1 MSGYLDAAVHGV
13 SVQDGSELRTAR
25 NGTAYVRVG
34 VDHGEGTVWVTAFG
48 AIAEAVAGTINR
60 GDRVYAV
67 GQLTVKLLERDG
79 RSAAVATMIARRL
92 ERMSVIGDEYD
103 GNEKRARP
111 KQDKKP
117 KGLDWPKPQR
127 PTKAKQGMQAPIE
140 DRADRPVAG
149 PWADAAP
156 FNDDIPF

>member
-48 AIAEAVAGTINR
+48 AIAEAAAGTIQR

-92 ERMSVIGDEYD
+92 ERMSVIGDEYE

-111 KQDKKP
+111 KQRRDGRP
-117 KGLDWPKPQR
+117 YEFRARPKPQK

-140 DRADRPVAG
+140 DRN
-149 PWADAAP
+149 AP
-156 FNDDIPF
+156 IFDDPLPF

>member
-48 AIAEAVAGTINR
+48 AIAEAAAGTIKR

-92 ERMSVIGDEYD
+92 ERMSVIGDEYE

-111 KQDKKP
+111 KQ
-117 KGLDWPKPQR
+117 QR
-127 PTKAKQGMQAPIE
+127 QAHARKPTKAKQGMQAPIE

-149 PWADAAP
+149 PWAEAAP
-156 FNDDIPF
+156 FNDEIPF